1 MMGTFAD
8 ISDVRWEFVEAS
20 MAALDRLRAALSDA
34 EGRGGVDSQK
44 KAAMLSVRAEAAV
57 SSLLQAAIAL
67 GLLPSL
73 LPGVGLA
80 PGKRSKW
87 ARYCGHAT
95 YVVVIFENN
104 FEYNCSYYPV
114 RLHACEEVRSK

>member
-1 MMGTFAD
+1 
-8 ISDVRWEFVEAS
+8 
-20 MAALDRLRAALSDA
+20 MAALDRLRAALSEA
-34 EGRGGVDSQK
+34 EGGGGDDGQK
-44 KAAMLSVRAEAAV
+44 KGAMLSVRAEAAV

-87 ARYCGHAT
+87 ARYWGP
-95 YVVVIFENN
+95 
-104 FEYNCSYYPV
+104 YY
-114 RLHACEEVRSK
+114 

>member
-1 MMGTFAD
+1 
-8 ISDVRWEFVEAS
+8 
-20 MAALDRLRAALSDA
+20 MAALDRLKAVLSEA
-34 EGRGGVDSQK
+34 EGGGGDGGQQK
-44 KAAMLSVRAEAAV
+44 KGAMLSVKAEAAV

-87 ARYCGHAT
+87 ARYISVLT
-95 YVVVIFENN
+95 TRSIF
-104 FEYNCSYYPV
+104 
-114 RLHACEEVRSK
+114 

>member
-1 MMGTFAD
+1 
-8 ISDVRWEFVEAS
+8 
-20 MAALDRLRAALSDA
+20 MAALDRLRAALSVA
-34 EGRGGVDSQK
+34 EERGVDSQK
-44 KAAMLSVRAEAAV
+44 KAALLSVKAEAAV

-95 YVVVIFENN
+95 
-104 FEYNCSYYPV
+104 
-114 RLHACEEVRSK
+114 

>member
-80 PGKRSKW
+80 PAKRSKW
-87 ARYCGHAT
+87 AR
-95 YVVVIFENN
+95 
-104 FEYNCSYYPV
+104 
-114 RLHACEEVRSK
+114 